1 MRDSL
6 APEKIGSLI
15 CSIKKKKKNQTHEI
29 THFRKRYFPLQNHF
43 SLPKQRVSGSVGA
56 REEKKSG

>member
-15 CSIKKKKKNQTHEI
+15 CSIKKKEETHEI

-43 SLPKQRVSGSVGA
+43 SLPKQGVSSSVGA

>member
-15 CSIKKKKKNQTHEI
+15 CSIKKKKETHEI

-43 SLPKQRVSGSVGA
+43 SLPKQRVSSSVGE
-56 REEKKSG
+56 REEKRSG